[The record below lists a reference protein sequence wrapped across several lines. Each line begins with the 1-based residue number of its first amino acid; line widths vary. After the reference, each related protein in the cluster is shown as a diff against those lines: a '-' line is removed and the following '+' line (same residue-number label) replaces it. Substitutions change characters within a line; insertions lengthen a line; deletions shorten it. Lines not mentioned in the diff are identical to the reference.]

1 MRLRIRVRLLMAL
14 AVSMLALPSV
24 TGIVLGARPQSGTLT
39 AVYHTNTGGKTQI
52 IVKGSAP
59 ITYNI
64 EREDGRTIW
73 ISMPGMAGNALLPV
87 YKIDAGAVSTIQV
100 VRTRGGSAAPFTRM
114 KINLTRASD
123 IVPVVRENLLILNI
137 VPQSP
142 NQTAVASPRV
152 AQSGATSVRN
162 ISVARDEQ
170 NKNVVRATIETN
182 GKPEY
187 QAFVTPESNRIVV
200 DIKGTK
206 DEVSKKLF
214 VVNSS
219 NLQSIKVGQYKS
231 TDPKVTRVVFEL
243 AKAAPYDISVDGTN
257 IRVSVTEPVAAAAT
271 PGKAEIALASSQY
284 SQTVPAAN
292 PVGVSA
298 QQDLRPPQTPSA
310 PPHEAAPTE
319 PAPPAPV
326 SSNQPEQQK
335 TAPREEPRNVPA
347 NKEHEEQNKDAAS
360 AARSEATVADHRQEK
375 RSEPVLLRPAETS
388 TPAPAAQ
395 KPAPQPSADTP
406 SNTSKKTLR
415 GEAAETVEGTQGIG
429 LKVRI
434 SGETANPAKPSV
446 YEVGKTAENQSPS
459 AASPTS
465 AASAVNESY
474 GSQNYLGD
482 PISLDLKQIDVRDV
496 ARYISSTYGVNFV
509 FDKSV
514 GQVPVTI
521 SINEVPWNQAFDAI
535 LRANDLASSVEGSL
549 IRVVT
554 TTKLEQEETQKKKLR
569 DARIMAEPLVT
580 KLIRLQYEQVD
591 SSGAGGQSSRAS
603 SSDASDTAS
612 SSSGGGGS
620 SVGVRAIV
628 SSRLSPR
635 GRVEIDPRT
644 NTLVVTD
651 VAEHVKAVEEIISQL
666 DRPERQVEIELRIV
680 RVNHDFS
687 RDLGVQLSAVSAN
700 PRRGGS
706 YGISTLQPVPGTTA
720 NAQIGPQ
727 PLTQLLTGIPGAPL
741 PSGSLGATAAASVI
755 GLTTGVFGTNAITN
769 LLTAAEQRGTANII
783 SSPRVTAQNNRTAE
797 IERGVRIPVQTLS
810 NNTISTI
817 FVTAALRL
825 QIKPQI
831 TDNGEVVLHLIAE
844 NDAPDFSRQVLG
856 IPTIATQRAET
867 LVRLPDGG
875 TTIFGGVSI
884 DTDTRTE
891 FRTPGLG
898 RIPVLGE
905 LFKRRESGRST
916 DEILFFLTP
925 RIFKPELVGLQD
937 LLPLGKDE
945 KKDK

>member
-1 MRLRIRVRLLMAL
+1 MAL

-24 TGIVLGARPQSGTLT
+24 TGIVLGARPQSGTLS

-59 ITYNI
+59 LTYNI
-64 EREDGRTIW
+64 EREDDRTIW
-73 ISMPGMAGNALLPV
+73 ISMPGMAGDALLPV

-123 IVPVVRENLLILNI
+123 IVPVIRENLLILNI

-142 NQTAVASPRV
+142 NQTAAASPRG

-257 IRVSVTEPVAAAAT
+257 IRVSVTEPVATAAT

-310 PPHEAAPTE
+310 PQHEAARTE
-319 PAPPAPV
+319 PAPLAPV

-335 TAPREEPRNVPA
+335 TAPREEPRNVPV
-347 NKEHEEQNKDAAS
+347 NEERGEQNKDAAS
-360 AARSEATVADHRQEK
+360 AAQSEATVADRRQEK
-375 RSEPVLLRPAETS
+375 RGEPVLLRPAETS
-388 TPAPAAQ
+388 SAAPAAQ

-415 GEAAETVEGTQGIG
+415 GEAAETAEGTQGIG

-459 AASPTS
+459 GASATG
-465 AASAVNESY
+465 AASAEKESY

-554 TTKLEQEETQKKKLR
+554 TAKLEQEETQKKKLR

-591 SSGAGGQSSRAS
+591 SSGAGGPSSRAS

-612 SSSGGGGS
+612 PSSGGES

-651 VAEHVKAVEEIISQL
+651 VAEHVKAVEEIIAQL

-706 YGISTLQPVPGTTA
+706 YGISTLQPVPGTKP
-720 NAQIGPQ
+720 NEQIGPQ

-741 PSGSLGATAAASVI
+741 PSGALGATTAASVI
-755 GLTTGVFGTNAITN
+755 GLTTGIFGTNAITN

-797 IERGVRIPVQTLS
+797 IERGIRIPVQTLS

-937 LLPLGKDE
+937 LLPPGKDE